1 MYFLVFFTQEEDDGG
16 GGTNTN
22 DGAGGGGGDFRIGVA
37 IGNKGIH
44 IHMHSEARDV
54 RA

>member
-1 MYFLVFFTQEEDDGG
+1 MVVR
-16 GGTNTN
+16 
-22 DGAGGGGGDFRIGVA
+22 GGGGGYFRIGVA
-37 IGNKGIH
+37 IGKG